1 MVPSVIEIY
10 WHVVKELMGACNS
23 KSETT
28 STMRINVILICQ
40 GTRQMLKISRQ
51 HGENFCWKLISL
63 YVNTI
68 NIALSNSS
76 QN

>member
-23 KSETT
+23 KSKTT
-28 STMRINVILICQ
+28 STMWINVMLICQ

-51 HGENFCWKLISL
+51 HGEIFCWKLISS
-63 YVNTI
+63 YVNPKKHCI
-68 NIALSNSS
+68 IK
-76 QN
+76 

>member
-10 WHVVKELMGACNS
+10 WHVVKELMGACNL

-51 HGENFCWKLISL
+51 HGEKICWKLMSL
-63 YVNTI
+63 YVNPM
-68 NIALSNSS
+68 NIAISNSS
-76 QN
+76 